1 LWANLVEGNQVTQEL
16 AEHNKPVFDQL
27 HPTIY
32 KAAIGLIAW
41 FAVSAWVFFDRRGD
55 IGLSLAF
62 VTLLLLVAILLP
74 VMLSLAWRRDR
85 RRHDQG
91 LQQPRFRDWL
101 KGDFAVW
108 GSKLRSA
115 HAAIDMLLPLA
126 AVAFGLTA
134 IGIVFL
140 ADRAMVHGGLLRVI
154 SGW

>member
-1 LWANLVEGNQVTQEL
+1 MTRELVTQ
-16 AEHNKPVFDQL
+16 NKPVFDQL

-41 FAVSAWVFFDRRGD
+41 FAVAAWVFFDRRGD

-62 VTLLLLVAILLP
+62 VTLLLVVAIALP
-74 VMLSLAWRRDR
+74 LMLSLAWRRER
-85 RRHDQG
+85 MRHDQG
-91 LQQPRFRDWL
+91 ERQPRFRDWL
-101 KGDFAVW
+101 RGDFAVW
-108 GSKLRSA
+108 GSKLRST

-140 ADRAMVHGGLLRVI
+140 ADRALAHGGL
-154 SGW
+154 

>member
-1 LWANLVEGNQVTQEL
+1 MMREPVTN
-16 AEHNKPVFDQL
+16 NKPVFDQL

-32 KAAIGLIAW
+32 KAAIGLIVW

-55 IGLSLAF
+55 IGLLLAF

-74 VMLSLAWRRDR
+74 VMLSLAWRRHR
-85 RRHDQG
+85 LQHDQDERQ
-91 LQQPRFRDWL
+91 LRLRDWL
-101 KGDFAVW
+101 AGDFAVW
-108 GSKLRSA
+108 GSKLRAA

-140 ADRAMVHGGLLRVI
+140 ADRALAQ
-154 SGW
+154 GWL